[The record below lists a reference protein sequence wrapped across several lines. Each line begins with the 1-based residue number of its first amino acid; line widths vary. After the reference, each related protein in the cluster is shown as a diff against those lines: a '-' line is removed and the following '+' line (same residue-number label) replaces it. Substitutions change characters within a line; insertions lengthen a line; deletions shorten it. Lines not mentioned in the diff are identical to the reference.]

1 MLAMFNV
8 LHVYNFTTLGNTMR
22 AVHNTLCVLIL
33 YIFDIPPLCERVSLL
48 NIYIYMFMVWC
59 DLHWLDFV
67 RHALE
72 NAGLSDCT
80 SYGDSAN
87 STQTNVRVQSRKFP
101 SGKGAKSR
109 GNKWTS
115 LRKRVNEEKQTDKNY
130 WAHLTGYDKRRILYD
145 ERL

>member
-1 MLAMFNV
+1 MFCTSTISRRLAIQCAPYTT
-8 LHVYNFTTLGNTMR
+8 HCVYWFCIYLTF
-22 AVHNTLCVLIL
+22 HL
-33 YIFDIPPLCERVSLL
+33 YASVFPCWIY
-48 NIYIYMFMVWC
+48 IYIYMFMVWC

-87 STQTNVRVQSRKFP
+87 STQTNVRVQSRQFP